1 VGELL
6 ILGGSLLVMNSL
18 LVKERMAGKVQLI
31 DVDPPYGIKYASND
45 LRTAPVVR
53 SSSSFG
59 TPRGVASGSD

>member
-1 VGELL
+1 
-6 ILGGSLLVMNSL
+6 MNSL
-18 LVKERMAGKVQLI
+18 LVKERVAGKVQLI

-59 TPRGVASGSD
+59 TPRGVASGSG